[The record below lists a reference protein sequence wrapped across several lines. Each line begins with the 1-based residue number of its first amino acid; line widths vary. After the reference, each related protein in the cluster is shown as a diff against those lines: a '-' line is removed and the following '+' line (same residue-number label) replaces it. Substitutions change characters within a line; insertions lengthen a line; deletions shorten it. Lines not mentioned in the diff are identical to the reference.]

1 MNFENYENV
10 DMERLVNDENYE
22 IERTSTFGRVLR
34 VVRKKPEEEGEIDTS
49 NIGPSRL
56 IEAFEKVG
64 KTGGSNTVQDH
75 TFCTVFDQAGLS
87 RTVCDELSRFS
98 QQEAP
103 NAAVA

>member
-56 IEAFEKVG
+56 IEAFERVG
-64 KTGGSNTVQDH
+64 KPGENV
-75 TFCTVFDQAGLS
+75 VKA
-87 RTVCDELSRFS
+87 ELSLSDERPAGH
-98 QQEAP
+98 Q
-103 NAAVA
+103 